1 MPDAKDLK
9 GSLLLYYGTAD
20 NNVHPTTTHQLILAL
35 DRYGKSYDV
44 SVGPVEEL
52 RERATATIHLLQT
65 SNDGAAL
72 DIAFQRRGVTVSR
85 ALDGGLE
92 VAAEIDALDGYVIAL
107 GHAGVAVRALER
119 RARSLESLFLELTG
133 RGTVDAVPAYEP
145 DRAAAPVP
153 S

>member
-1 MPDAKDLK
+1 MC
-9 GSLLLYYGTAD
+9 S
-20 NNVHPTTTHQLILAL
+20 AL
-35 DRYGKSYDV
+35 TVINHGHVVFS
-44 SVGPVEEL
+44 GPVEEL

-133 RGTVDAVPAYEP
+133 RGTVDAVPAPAAYEP
-145 DRAAAPVP
+145 DRPAAAPVP